1 MSTKDI
7 IEEDNIVVVSFS
19 DGKQE
24 VKVTITN
31 DIRIETEFIPEIR
44 KDAEAEGAVKYAL
57 FLVNKLIGS
66 STN

>member
-57 FLVNKLIGS
+57 FLVNKLIGY